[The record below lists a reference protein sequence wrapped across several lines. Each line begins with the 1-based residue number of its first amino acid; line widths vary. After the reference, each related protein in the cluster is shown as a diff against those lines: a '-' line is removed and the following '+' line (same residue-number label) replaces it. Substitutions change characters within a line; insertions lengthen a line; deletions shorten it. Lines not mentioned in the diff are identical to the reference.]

1 MEEEICGEVM
11 EENPFDKKVKVL
23 NLELV
28 KVIDKDKNF
37 HYQIHFQDWTP
48 ISRSKTKVK
57 GTNLVRLHLKDAVK
71 LKSIID
77 NLVWDAMKDAVETR
91 TQAD

>member
-1 MEEEICGEVM
+1 MEEEICGEFM
-11 EENPFDKKVKVL
+11 EENKFDNKVKVL

-28 KVIDKDKNF
+28 KVIDKHKNF

-48 ISRSKTKVK
+48 IGRSKTKVK
-57 GTNLVRLHLKDAVK
+57 GTNLVKLHLKDAIK

-77 NLVWDAMKDAVETR
+77 NLVWDAMEDAVETR
-91 TQAD
+91 TIQ

>member
-1 MEEEICGEVM
+1 MEEEICGEVIV
-11 EENPFDKKVKVL
+11 NHFDKKIKAL

-28 KVIDKDKNF
+28 KVIDKFNNF

-48 ISRSKTKVK
+48 VGKSKTKVK
-57 GTNLVRLHLKDAVK
+57 GTNLVKLHLKDAIK

-77 NLVWDAMKDAVETR
+77 SLIWDAMENEKT
-91 TQAD
+91 TL